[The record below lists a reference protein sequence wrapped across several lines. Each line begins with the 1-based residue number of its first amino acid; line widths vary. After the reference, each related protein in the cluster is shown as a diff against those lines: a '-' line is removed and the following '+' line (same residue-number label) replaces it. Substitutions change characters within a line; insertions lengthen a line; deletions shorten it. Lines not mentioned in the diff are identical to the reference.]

1 VFPVLEIAIS
11 VTRINIDKIK
21 TIFTSKY
28 WLIASL
34 CGAFFTFFA
43 LNRGGVV
50 VFIEAGFFFLMINI
64 FAGNYRPKEIQL
76 SYWITA
82 GICAYLLL
90 VSVIFHPQVSN
101 YRWMA
106 YLVRMLCL
114 VFVIDC
120 LFRKTLPKWITVL
133 FILVLSAAVCWQ
145 LIAYFVFR
153 MPYGT
158 FSNPHYIA
166 NFTVLILPVIV
177 YFSLTAKS
185 WYKFLFILL
194 AVVDLALIFKIGSR
208 PAILG
213 VTAGTVFVLIFLI
226 KGRWKWIGLS
236 LVFAVI
242 ALLFLSGY
250 GGVFSR
256 FEELIVNLP
265 KEERVR
271 LWISSWNMLSDNTLV
286 TWIFGNGIGSFRTV
300 FPQYATSDLRIPS
313 IVSPHNYLL
322 EILYENGI
330 IAAILVFGGFGLLF
344 ISSIKASIHAGP
356 KNSRILLRCMIVILI
371 SWLIHTGLTFPF
383 YSKYAQYSLAFIMG
397 TLLAILET
405 PPTKKIK

>member
-1 VFPVLEIAIS
+1 MSRIKLE
-11 VTRINIDKIK
+11 TLK
-21 TIFTSKY
+21 TIFTSEY
-28 WLIASL
+28 WLIAAL
-34 CGAFFTFFA
+34 CGAFFSFFA
-43 LNRGGVV
+43 LNRGGIV
-50 VFIEAGFFFLMINI
+50 VFIEGGICFLIIDI

-90 VSVIFHPQVSN
+90 VSVLFHFQLSH

-106 YLVRMLCL
+106 NLVRMLCV

-120 LFRKTLPKWITVL
+120 LFRKSITNRVAVL
-133 FILVLSAAVCWQ
+133 FAVVLSAAVCWQ
-145 LIAYFVFR
+145 IMAYFVFK

-166 NFTVLILPVIV
+166 SFTVLTLPAIV
-177 YFSLTAKS
+177 YFSLVAKS
-185 WYKFLFILL
+185 WYKFPLIAL
-194 AVVDLALIFKIGSR
+194 AVMDLALIFKIASR

-213 VTAGTVFVLIFLI
+213 LTAGAIFVLIFLI
-226 KGRWKWIGLS
+226 KDRWKWIGLS
-236 LVFAVI
+236 LVFAIFGV
-242 ALLFLSGY
+242 LFLSGY
-250 GGVFSR
+250 GGVFAK

-300 FPQYATSDLRIPS
+300 FPQYATSDLRNPM

-330 IAAILVFGGFGLLF
+330 IAAILVFGGIGLLF
-344 ISSIKASIHAGP
+344 ISAIKASIHARQ

-383 YSKYAQYSLAFIMG
+383 YSKYAQYSLAFILG
-397 TLLAILET
+397 PILVMLNSPYYRRNQNLQQNEYE
-405 PPTKKIK
+405 